1 MSRLATF
8 LLMCLPA
15 FTLAGL
21 VLEPND
27 EGVLTL
33 FETEQEVDSEAV
45 RKLFSIQQNV
55 TVRQAPLVWVAASN
69 GAVPAKSVC
78 GGTDL
83 QGEPLYVSRISL
95 PSGTTPGKLAAS
107 HGGSFASYGGLEIS
121 RMNYE
126 VLTNP
131 SGRAMTWQP
140 FGSIPLSGAVLGGRD
155 NVAGDL
161 YVARVRRSD
170 GMMVPAKASFKYR
183 HCYAPY
189 GGKEESYS
197 TGCDIL
203 MQ

>member
-1 MSRLATF
+1 MGRLATF
-8 LLMCLPA
+8 SA
-15 FTLAGL
+15 
-21 VLEPND
+21 N
-27 EGVLTL
+27 VLTG
-33 FETEQEVDSEAV
+33 FYDCWPGAGTQRRGRPHSV
-45 RKLFSIQQNV
+45 RNRTRSRLGGSAKIACFPFNRTSP
-55 TVRQAPLVWVAASN
+55 PLVWVAASN

-121 RMNYE
+121 RMDYE

-140 FGSIPLSGAVLGGRD
+140 FGSIPLSGAVLGGHD
-155 NVAGDL
+155 NIAGDL

-189 GGKEESYS
+189 RGEEQSYS